1 MSHNKVLQLSQAA
14 LIAALAYVGFQFLR
28 IDIPVGDERT
38 AIHLGNTMVV
48 LGALLLGKW
57 GGFAGAVGL
66 TLADLTSGYATTAPK
81 TFILKLIMGFVA
93 SFVSR
98 KIYHIDRETNI
109 KKQTRI
115 ALVASIAALGLNVIL
130 DPLAGYLYK
139 TYVFGI
145 PQDISLTIAK
155 ISSLATLV
163 NTIVSTMAVV
173 IIWPALS
180 HALEKSNHSL

>member
-1 MSHNKVLQLSQAA
+1 MEHKKILQLTQAA

-48 LGALLLGKW
+48 LGALLLGNW
-57 GGFAGAVGL
+57 GGL

-81 TFILKLIMGFVA
+81 TFVLKLIIGFVA
-93 SFVSR
+93 TLVSR
-98 KIYHIDRETNI
+98 KLYHIDSETDL

-115 ALVASIAALGLNVIL
+115 AFVASIAALGLNVIL
-130 DPLAGYLYK
+130 DPLAGYFYK
-139 TYVFGI
+139 TYIFGI
-145 PQDISLTIAK
+145 PQDISMTIAK

-173 IIWPALS
+173 IIWPALR
-180 HALEKSNHSL
+180 HALEKTNHSL